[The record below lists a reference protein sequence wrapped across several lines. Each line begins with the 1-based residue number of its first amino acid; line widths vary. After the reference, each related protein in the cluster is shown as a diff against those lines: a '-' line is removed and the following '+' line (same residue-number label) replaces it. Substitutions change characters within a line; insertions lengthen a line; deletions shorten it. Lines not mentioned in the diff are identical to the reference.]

1 MNIGTQFIT
10 SLRMLTS
17 GKTTGSARFFEKG
30 SANISEIKRNAGF
43 SDDRITNLEAD
54 TGIEALKNQHFFE
67 DGQLFEIKEK
77 GIVITAPSP
86 AMIDKLVESGE
97 PSASEKPLMQGRLAG
112 KVAVVTGAAQG
123 FGQGIAQ
130 SLFDE
135 GASVVVADI
144 NDEGGQAMAD
154 ELNQSQCANRAVFF
168 HCDVGDYSSVER
180 MVTQVVH
187 HFGGVDILISNAG
200 ILRAGGLDEMEP
212 AIFDQMTR
220 VNYNAFF
227 YCAKAVSPVMKW
239 QTSLRAGYFAD
250 IVQINSKSGLKGSN
264 KNFAYA
270 GAKFG
275 GLGLTQSFALELMP
289 HRIKVNAICPGNF
302 FEGPLWSDP
311 EKGLFVQYL
320 AAGKV
325 PGAKSVDEVKRHYE
339 SQVPAGRG
347 CRVKD
352 VVRAILYAIEQEYE
366 TGQAIP
372 VTGGQN
378 MLS

>member
-1 MNIGTQFIT
+1 MIT
-10 SLRMLTS
+10 SQTRM
-17 GKTTGSARFFEKG
+17 GSARFFEKE
-30 SANISEIKRNAGF
+30 SVDVSKIIRNTGF
-43 SDDRITNLEAD
+43 NDDRITELVSDVNP
-54 TGIEALKNQHFFE
+54 EALKNQSLFE
-67 DGQLFEIKEK
+67 DGQLFEIKGK
-77 GIVITAPSP
+77 GLIITASSP
-86 AMIDKLVESGE
+86 AMIDKLVEAGGSSLSGK
-97 PSASEKPLMQGRLAG
+97 ALLQGRLAG

-154 ELNQSQCANRAVFF
+154 ELNKRDCANRAVFF

-180 MVTQVVH
+180 MISKTIH
-187 HFGGVDILISNAG
+187 HFGGVDVFISNAG
-200 ILRAGGLDEMEP
+200 ILRAGGLDDMDP
-212 AIFDQMTR
+212 AVFDQMTR

-239 QTSLRAGYFAD
+239 QTAIKPDYFAD

-275 GLGLTQSFALELMP
+275 GIGLTQSFALELMP
-289 HRIKVNAICPGNF
+289 HRVKVNSVCPGNF

-325 PGAKSVDEVKRHYE
+325 PGAKSVDDVKRHYE
-339 SQVPAGRG
+339 SQVPSGRG